1 MTMRPSPGIVHL
13 GLGAFFRAFALPWL
27 EDAMEVA
34 GGDWGVIGVSLR
46 SAGVRDALAPNR
58 FCYPCVEIG
67 PNGHTERQMT
77 ALRQVLVAPE
87 DPAAVLSAMANPAT
101 QIISLTVTE
110 KGYCHDPATGRLNRD
125 HPDILHD
132 LSHPLPIT
140 APGYV
145 LRALEMRYHAGTPA
159 PTVLSCDNLPG
170 NGALLRG
177 VVLDMAAEVNGD
189 LHDWIASN
197 VTFPQT
203 MVDRIVPATTPLDIA
218 AHRHQDPGLV
228 QHEPFRQWVIE
239 DAFAG
244 PRPALDRVGVQFVKD
259 VAPFEEMKL
268 RMLNGAHS
276 AVAYLGYLA
285 GHDTVAEA
293 VSDPTFARFLR
304 SLWQREIIPTLAE
317 PEGIVLADY
326 AEDLLT
332 RFANPGLRHQT
343 SQIAM
348 DGSQKLPQRILGT
361 LDDQLRESGSI
372 DGLLLVVAG
381 WMRYVGGTCE
391 DGQPIDVQDPLA
403 EELKSRSRDAASPE
417 ATVAALLSME
427 AVFDPVIAGQILGPL
442 TKTYISLVTNGVRA
456 TVERTLP

>member
-1 MTMRPSPGIVHL
+1 MTLRPRPGIVHL

-34 GGDWGVIGVSLR
+34 GGDWGVIGVNLR
-46 SAGVRDALAPNR
+46 SAGVRDALAPNG
-58 FCYPCVEIG
+58 FCYPCVEFG
-67 PNGHTERQMT
+67 PKARTERQIT

-87 DPAAVLSAMANPAT
+87 NPAAVLSAMADPAT
-101 QIISLTVTE
+101 HIISLTVTE

-177 VVLDMAAEVNGD
+177 VVLDMVAEVGGD
-189 LHDWIASN
+189 LRDWIASN
-197 VTFPQT
+197 VMFPQT
-203 MVDRIVPATTPLDIA
+203 MVDRIVPATTPMDIA
-218 AHRHQDPGLV
+218 AHPDHDAGLV

-276 AVAYLGYLA
+276 ALAYLGYLA
-285 GHDTVAEA
+285 GYDTVAEA
-293 VSDPTFARFLR
+293 VGDPIFARFLR
-304 SLWQREIIPTLAE
+304 SLWQREIIPTLVQ

-361 LDDQLRESGSI
+361 LNDQLREGGNI
-372 DGLLLVVAG
+372 EGLLLVVAG
-381 WMRYVGGTCE
+381 WMRYVGGTGE

-403 EELKSRSRDAASPE
+403 DELKSRSRDAATPE
-417 ATVAALLSME
+417 AKEAA
-427 AVFDPVIAGQILGPL
+427 
-442 TKTYISLVTNGVRA
+442 
-456 TVERTLP
+456 